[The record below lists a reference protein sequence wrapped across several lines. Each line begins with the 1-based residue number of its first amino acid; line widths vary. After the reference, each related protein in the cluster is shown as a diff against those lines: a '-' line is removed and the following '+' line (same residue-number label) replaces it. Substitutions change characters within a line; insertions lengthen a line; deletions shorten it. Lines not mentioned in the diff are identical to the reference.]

1 MKTEITQ
8 QDLENPQRFI
18 AEGLGAPEFEVVR
31 NRTLQNNEAEVQ
43 LSTGCL
49 HHLRSKE

>member
-31 NRTLQNNEAEVQ
+31 TLSVSEDEVNAQ
-43 LSTGCL
+43 ARAGCIHGL
-49 HHLRSKE
+49 CS